1 MNINNIITLKYTDL
15 CKLCDKNVIKEIDE
29 TRFIKDKEDIDLLH
43 TLLIRAIK
51 KYKNENFKTAEDG
64 YQILKKEFL
73 YEKYYYQFRIKQK
86 TFYQL
91 NEDIDL
97 SDGYDLIDSI
107 NFHNNKKG

>member
-1 MNINNIITLKYTDL
+1 MNINNIISLKYNDL
-15 CKLCDKNVIKEIDE
+15 KKLCDKNVIKEIDE
-29 TRFIKDKEDIDLLH
+29 TRFIKDKEDADLLH
-43 TLLIRAIK
+43 TLLIRALK

-64 YQILKKEFL
+64 YQILKKDFL

-97 SDGYDLIDSI
+97 SDSFDLSDNID
-107 NFHNNKKG
+107 FHNNKKG